1 MSLQTSSLKYIM
13 GESYFSE
20 LGRCLLLGMSTEI
33 MGEFMDGA
41 VYRSFLEKP
50 LGPYSEGW
58 SRKTFNEKS
67 SPVNFVKLKKKMVKH
82 FTKTLP
88 AELKERYSELDI
100 EVAPVRSPLPN
111 VNVEAHELT
120 FGEVAPLVMY
130 FLRDVSR
137 PIDVENWAQKE
148 RYPSEV
154 FEAFPYCH
162 WWGFSKSTIDAGK
175 ITVEMAVDACL
186 AYFTCLFIDIELQM
200 DLDQAIDEFL
210 TPGISKAYD
219 SRYAV
224 AQYVDYRAE
233 CIKSNPKAS
242 LEKLYRLLAD
252 SEGHGERDRVEK
264 RIKGWRNKKNPV
276 QPSLKLFGDFVY
288 QLTDGSIRSFY
299 SEVETVGLF
308 LVVQLIQRYR
318 GQKNGESKTLESD
331 TFYRTRVRFW
341 YDKLTRHYADVIT
354 RRASERKGK

>member
-1 MSLQTSSLKYIM
+1 
-13 GESYFSE
+13 
-20 LGRCLLLGMSTEI
+20 

-41 VYRSFLEKP
+41 VYRSSMEKP
-50 LGPYSEGW
+50 FGPYSKGW
-58 SRKTFNEKS
+58 SRKAFSEKN

-82 FTKTLP
+82 FTRTLP
-88 AELKERYSELDI
+88 DELKERYSQLDI
-100 EVAPVRSPLPN
+100 EAAPARSPLPE
-111 VNVEAHELT
+111 VNVESFELT
-120 FGEVAPLVMY
+120 FGEVAPLAMY
-130 FLRDVSR
+130 LLRDLIR
-137 PIDVENWAQKE
+137 PVDVENWGRKE
-148 RYPSEV
+148 RYPSGL

-162 WWGFSKSTIDAGK
+162 WWQFSESIIDAGK

-186 AYFTCLFIDIELQM
+186 AYFACLFIDTELKM
-200 DLDQAIDEFL
+200 SLDEAIDKFL
-210 TPGISKAYD
+210 IPGISKAYD

-224 AQYVDYRAE
+224 VQYVDYRAE

-276 QPSLKLFGDFVY
+276 QPSLKMFGDFVY

-308 LVVQLIQRYR
+308 LIVQLIQRYR
-318 GQKNGESKTLESD
+318 GQTNGQSKTLESEA
-331 TFYRTRVRFW
+331 FYRNRVHFW
-341 YDKLTRHYADVIT
+341 YDKLTEHYSDVLV
-354 RRASERKGK
+354 RRAAERESKKSGPS